1 MKCIEN
7 RSYETYHINALNVEN
22 AIEIAKDVAQQKG
35 KFSTKTLYP
44 FESDDKSTHPQNVLE
59 SNIPEEEENVIN
71 KPRGYQI
78 EITRLGYSV
87 VGQDGSEYDS
97 DYIATQ
103 IELKNKPY
111 FMPDGEEFGLP
122 ALHQVICSIDK
133 NEKGELFFN
142 KEDIAQEI
150 QQKYQCDH
158 LSREQIK
165 NLINNQLKHNLT
177 NKNSGDKYLVIFI
190 LEPPAQQF
198 EDEFD
203 QYQALLA
210 LNKNTND
217 VIINTS
223 LANQHKLFDSMAQE
237 AIQEITLELLE
248 EKISNK
254 SKKKNITKI

>member
-44 FESDDKSTHPQNVLE
+44 FESDDQTTHPSNVLE
-59 SNIPEEEENVIN
+59 AKIPEEVENVIN

-78 EITRLGYSV
+78 EVTRLGYSV
-87 VGQDGSEYDS
+87 ANQGGNEYDS

-103 IELKNKPY
+103 IGLQDKPY

-133 NEKGELFFN
+133 NENGELFFN

-150 QQKYQCDH
+150 QQKYLCDH
-158 LSREQIK
+158 LNKEQIK
-165 NLINNQLKHNLT
+165 NLVNNQLKHNLT
-177 NKNSGDKYLVIFI
+177 NNTSTDKYLVAFI

-237 AIQEITLELLE
+237 AIQEITQNILE
-248 EKISNK
+248 ENISNK
-254 SKKKNITKI
+254 KKNKNIIKI